1 MPLNEIP
8 RHLNAETR
16 GFEAALED
24 AWQELRKDGNVEAK
38 LARSTLRT
46 TMVALASVGET
57 DLESLSRSPFMLGA
71 GDASPMSGSAL
82 AVRDDP
88 NGRPIFPNSA
98 RLYQGGCGPFRPA
111 REQEGVRQQG
121 GMV

>member
-16 GFEAALED
+16 GLIEAALED

-57 DLESLSRSPFMLGA
+57 NHGKLKSFAIHAWRARCKPDERIS
-71 GDASPMSGSAL
+71 ASG
-82 AVRDDP
+82 
-88 NGRPIFPNSA
+88 
-98 RLYQGGCGPFRPA
+98 
-111 REQEGVRQQG
+111 
-121 GMV
+121 